1 MVNGLLTF
9 RIVLIFCGCLLL
21 LVSDLE
27 AQGGGSSATY
37 EDTLEVYE
45 DLFGREDALNMT
57 LKSDFKTFKRTRT
70 KDIYLPADMTCIVS
84 DSFQVSHPVRLKA
97 RGIYRKAKCDMP
109 PIWLNIRY
117 AGIETKELAGV
128 RKMKMVTVCRSGDQ
142 YLNYLL
148 REYLVYKIY
157 NLLTPYSYRVR
168 LINLKMVNTGRD
180 NKESFCWAFLIEPD
194 ELMAGRLR
202 AKVIKSD
209 KLAMRTVNREA
220 MDRLAMFQY
229 MIGNSDYS
237 VTGRHNLRILG
248 NQTSGPSGLIPVPY
262 DFDFTGIVNAS
273 YATPNETLP
282 IWSVKERYFVGPCRD
297 NRASYESAIAALE
310 AVRDEIESTIWAFD
324 YLDEEDRFD
333 MIGYVESFF
342 NTAENERFIDR
353 EISQTCK

>member
-1 MVNGLLTF
+1 MVKGLITF

-21 LVSDLE
+21 LASDLE

-45 DLFGREDALNMT
+45 DLFGREDVLNMT

-84 DSFQVSHPVRLKA
+84 DSFQVTHPVRLKA
-97 RGIYRKAKCDMP
+97 RGIYRKAHCAMP

-117 AGIETKELAGV
+117 AGIETRELAGI
-128 RKMKMVTVCRSGDQ
+128 RKMKMVTICRSGDQ
-142 YLNYLL
+142 YMDFLL
-148 REYLVYKIY
+148 RECLVYKIY

-168 LINLKMVNTGRD
+168 LINLKMVDTGRG
-180 NKESFCWAFLIEPD
+180 NKETSCWAFLIEPGK
-194 ELMAGRLR
+194 LMAKRLG
-202 AKVIKSD
+202 AKVIKND
-209 KLAMRTVNREA
+209 KLSMRTVNQEA

-229 MIGNSDYS
+229 MIGNPDYS
-237 VTGRHNLRILG
+237 VTGRHNLKILDA
-248 NQTSGPSGLIPVPY
+248 QTLGSSDFIPVPY

-273 YATPNETLP
+273 YAMPNQTLP
-282 IWSVKERYFVGPCRD
+282 IGSVKERYFVGPCRD
-297 NRASYESAIAALE
+297 RASYESAIAALE
-310 AVRDEIESTIWAFD
+310 AIRDEIESTIWAFD

-342 NTAENERFIDR
+342 NTADNEHFIDR
-353 EISQTCK
+353 EISKTCK